1 MSELDVE
8 CRHDAAYVLG
18 ALNPTERAAYERH
31 LAGCATCQTSMRELA
46 GMPGLLALAGEGA
59 LAVADDTGPNSGPS
73 DLMLPRLL
81 HQVHRRRRRRLI
93 SVIAAVGVAAAAV
106 VAAVVLAVRPAA
118 APVAIST
125 PPSAVVSLSPTSGDP
140 MAATIDLFDKQ
151 WGTSITVHCKE
162 DGPHEGGVPYQLFVV
177 DEKQQRTPVGSW
189 TSIPGGASTVT
200 AATALHRSQIA
211 ALQIQDADGE
221 VVLSAPLR

>member
-8 CRHDAAYVLG
+8 CRNDAAYVLG
-18 ALNPTERAAYERH
+18 ALNPSERAAYERH

-59 LAVADDTGPNSGPS
+59 LAVADESGPDGGPS
-73 DLMLPRLL
+73 ELLLPRLL
-81 HQVHRRRRRRLI
+81 HQVQQRRRRRLI

-106 VAAVVLAVRPAA
+106 VVAVVLAVRPAA
-118 APVAIST
+118 APVAIA
-125 PPSAVVSLSPTSGDP
+125 PSAVVSLSPTSSDP

-151 WGTSITVHCKE
+151 WGTSITVHCQE
-162 DGPHEGGVPYQLFVV
+162 DGPHPGGVPYQLFVV
-177 DEKQQRTPVGSW
+177 DQKQQRTPVGSW

-221 VVLSAPLR
+221 VVLSAPVR